1 MKKEAREMKKE
12 TREMKKE
19 ARGMKKETRGMKKE
33 TRGMKKGTFV
43 KRRFLPYDS
52 HFANF
57 HTYKKGEKSSL
68 FDFFC
73 QL

>member
-12 TREMKKE
+12 AREMKKE
-19 ARGMKKETRGMKKE
+19 AREMKKG

-43 KRRFLPYDS
+43 KGSSLPYDF
-52 HFANF
+52 HFAAF
-57 HTYKKGEKSSL
+57 HTRKKGEKSSI
-68 FDFFC
+68 FDFFF